1 MATIVL
7 AKNAPR
13 QDGECVWQIGHG
25 FVRNDAFHISA
36 PSKTSEGLYQA
47 LSQTM
52 LGIDKSCLAFVNAHG
67 TATLFNDQM
76 ESIAIQRAGLSEVPT
91 DALKGY
97 FGHTLGAAGVLE
109 TILSMK
115 AVDDHTIIG
124 TLGYEAVSY
133 THLTLPTTE
142 RV

>member
-1 MATIVL
+1 M
-7 AKNAPR
+7 
-13 QDGECVWQIGHG
+13 
-25 FVRNDAFHISA
+25 S
-36 PSKTSEGLYQA
+36 
-47 LSQTM
+47 
-52 LGIDKSCLAFVNAHG
+52 GINKDWLAFVNAHG

-76 ESIAIQRAGLSEVPT
+76 ESIAIQRAGLSNVPT

-124 TLGYEAVSY
+124 TLGYEELGVSGKVNVSAEIA
-133 THLTLPTTE
+133 LPTRILSSRCYQDLE
-142 RV
+142 DVMPLYWRVRNLLYLGKENIP